1 MENDQLIKGGE
12 FLLKETIAKS
22 VFIPEEF
29 DEEQQMIVQTCED
42 FLESE
47 IYPNLDRIDAQEE
60 GLMPDLVS
68 KAGELGLLGISVPEE
83 YEGFNQNFLTNM
95 RANEA
100 MGAANSFSV
109 AFMCHTGI
117 GTLPILYYG
126 SEEQRQK
133 YVPQLASGE
142 LKAAYCL
149 TEPGAGSDAN
159 SGTTRATLSEDGKH
173 YILNGQKMWITNGG
187 FADVQTVFAKIE
199 NDRVLSAFIVEK
211 DWEGV
216 VINPEEKKMG
226 IKGSSTTQIFYN
238 DVKVP
243 VENLLG
249 RRGEG
254 FRIALNIL
262 HIGRIK
268 LGATVIGAAKRA
280 INHSVNYANERKQFG
295 KTISNFGAIKHK
307 LAEQVIQTFVT
318 DSAVYRASKDV
329 NDTIDAYIANGMSHG
344 EANIK
349 GTAQFAIECA
359 LIKVLG
365 SEALDFVVDEAVQVY
380 GGMGFSA
387 EAPVDRAYRDSRIN
401 RIFEGTNE
409 INRLLI
415 VDTTLKRSMKGE
427 INLFEEAKK
436 VVEALNETASQEFLI
451 ENYFEEKRSYIKNF
465 KDAVLMI
472 LGVASEHFKRKFVEE
487 QEIWMNISDMIIQL
501 YGSESTLLRVE
512 KFVASKEAEDENNGQ
527 AEDDEAVKLYKQILN
542 VNIYDAAD
550 KIYKAGA
557 DAINSFTTGKRQQ
570 LLLNAL
576 SKFTR
581 VAPVNI
587 KEARKAIAEKLIDD
601 NAYKF

>member
-1 MENDQLIKGGE
+1 MANDQLIKGGE
-12 FLLKETIAKS
+12 FLLTDTQANQT
-22 VFIPEEF
+22 FIPEEF
-29 DEEQQMIVQTCED
+29 DEEQKMIVQTCED
-42 FLESE
+42 FLETE
-47 IYPNLDRIDAQEE
+47 IFPNLDKIDDKEE
-60 GLMPDLVS
+60 GLMENLVS

-83 YEGFNQNFLTNM
+83 YDGFNQNFLTNM

-100 MGAANSFSV
+100 MGAAHSFSV

-126 SEEQRQK
+126 TEEQKQK
-133 YVPQLASGE
+133 YIPKFASGE

-159 SGTTRATLSEDGKH
+159 SGTSKAVLSEDGKQ

-187 FADVQTVFAKIE
+187 FADVQTVFAKID

-211 DWEGV
+211 NWEGV
-216 VINPEEKKMG
+216 EIAPEEKKMG

-249 RRGEG
+249 KRGEG

-280 INHSVNYANERKQFG
+280 VNHSVTYSNERKQFG

-307 LAEQVIQTFVT
+307 LAEQVIQTYVT

-329 NDTIDAYIANGMSHG
+329 NDTIEAYEADGMSHG

-349 GTAQFAIECA
+349 GSAQFAIECA

-365 SEALDFVVDEAVQVY
+365 SEALDFIVDEAVQIC
-380 GGMGFSA
+380 GGMGYSS

-415 VDTTLKRSMKGE
+415 VDTVLKRAMKGS

-436 VVEALNETASQEFLI
+436 VVEALNESASQEFAI
-451 ENYFEEKRSYIKNF
+451 DNYFQEKHKYIQNF
-465 KDAVLMI
+465 KKAVLMI
-472 LGVASEHFKRKFVEE
+472 LGVASDHFKRKFTEE
-487 QEIWMNISDMIIQL
+487 QAIWINISDMIIQL
-501 YGSESTLLRVE
+501 YGSESTMLRVE
-512 KFVASKEAEDENNGQ
+512 KLVKMKEDKEANEETTENGETVNYG
-527 AEDDEAVKLYKQILN
+527 KLILN
-542 VNIYDAAD
+542 VNVYDAAD
-550 KIYKAGA
+550 RIYKAGA
-557 DAINSFTTGKRQQ
+557 DAINSFATGERQQ

-576 SKFTR
+576 EQFTK

-587 KEARKAIAEKLIDD
+587 AEARKVIAEKLIED
-601 NAYKF
+601 NTYKF